1 MNIKQRNTNEAVAPR
16 GVPLRAVRTAHGMS
30 LREVSRRSGVD
41 SGHLSRIER
50 GEVGLSVDVLA
61 RLAPVLGLKDL
72 ASRLK
77 PFVSGGNGHA
87 A

>member
-1 MNIKQRNTNEAVAPR
+1 MNSKQSNTSVIDTAA
-16 GVPLRAVRTAHGMS
+16 GIPLRAVRNAHGMS